1 MDKASSLFQHQTQK
15 AALPYSIHFSLAR
28 VRVLRAYIHYNPR
41 FFAFTAFTT
50 HRKTPRNGLI
60 RLYDLCF
67 STLPFTFA
75 FTFAFT
81 PIPLIF
87 NPSPPSVKE

>member
-1 MDKASSLFQHQTQK
+1 M
-15 AALPYSIHFSLAR
+15 
-28 VRVLRAYIHYNPR
+28 

-50 HRKTPRNGLI
+50 HRKTPHNGLI
-60 RLYDLCF
+60 
-67 STLPFTFA
+67 PFTTLLFTSISSLFP

-87 NPSPPSVKE
+87 NSSPPSVKE

>member
-1 MDKASSLFQHQTQK
+1 MDKASSLFQHQAQK
-15 AALPYSIHFSLAR
+15 AAPPTLSTFSRAR
-28 VRVLRAYIHYNPR
+28 VRALRAYIHYNPT

-50 HRKTPRNGLI
+50 HRKTPRNSLI
-60 RLYDLCF
+60 RLYDFAFHLYPSLF
-67 STLPFTFA
+67 S

>member
-1 MDKASSLFQHQTQK
+1 MDKTSSLFQYQTQK
-15 AALPYSIHFSLAR
+15 AALPYSTRFLRAR
-28 VRVLRAYIHYNPR
+28 VRVLRAYIHYNPM

-50 HRKTPRNGLI
+50 HRKKPHNGLI
-60 RLYDLCF
+60 CIYGLAFQLYPSLF
-67 STLPFTFA
+67 P

>member
-1 MDKASSLFQHQTQK
+1 M
-15 AALPYSIHFSLAR
+15 
-28 VRVLRAYIHYNPR
+28 

-50 HRKTPRNGLI
+50 HRKTPHNGLI
-60 RLYDLCF
+60 CLYDFAFHLYPSLF
-67 STLPFTFA
+67 S

-81 PIPLIF
+81 PILLIF